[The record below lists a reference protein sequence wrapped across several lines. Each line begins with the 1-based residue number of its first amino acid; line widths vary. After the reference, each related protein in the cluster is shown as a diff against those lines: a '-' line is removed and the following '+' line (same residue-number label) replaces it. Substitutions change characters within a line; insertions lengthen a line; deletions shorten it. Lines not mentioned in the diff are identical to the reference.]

1 MEHTLETFLTSV
13 VESSEDAIFGKALD
27 GTIRSWNRGAER
39 LYGYSAHDAIG
50 RNVRMLAPT
59 EKQEEVSCILRRVAL
74 GERISQFETFR
85 VAKDG
90 RRVDVSLTACPILDA
105 TGAVV
110 GIATVAR
117 DVTEQRRTAS
127 ELEHLVN
134 LSPDMICT
142 ANLQGYFTRV
152 NPAFTRVLGFSRDE
166 LVSQPCLTFVHEEDR
181 DKTVECLRQLADGQP
196 VHGFQNRYRTKQG
209 AYRVIEWNATVDAA
223 HSTIYAV
230 ARDITERDH
239 LEQQLRQVQKMEAV
253 GQLAGGIAH
262 DFNNLLTAM
271 LGYAQL
277 ALDELPPGDV
287 RDHVVEI
294 EKAARSAWGLTGQ
307 LLAFSRR
314 QLLQPSYV
322 NLNAT
327 VQRME
332 SLLRRLLGEH
342 IVLNTRL
349 QPELQ
354 TVHVDAS
361 QMEQII
367 MNLAIN
373 ARDAMPDGG
382 QLLIET
388 DNAALDEAPVIH
400 HESASVGAHVVLSV
414 TDNGSG
420 MTQEVQRRL
429 FEPFFTTKRLGRG
442 TGLGLAT
449 VYGIVKQSGGCVTVQ
464 SEVGRGTTFR
474 IYLPA
479 AARVNRSEQAAGD
492 ASSASTGSDRVL
504 LADDQ

>member
-1 MEHTLETFLTSV
+1 
-13 VESSEDAIFGKALD
+13 
-27 GTIRSWNRGAER
+27 
-39 LYGYSAHDAIG
+39 
-50 RNVRMLAPT
+50 
-59 EKQEEVSCILRRVAL
+59 
-74 GERISQFETFR
+74 
-85 VAKDG
+85 
-90 RRVDVSLTACPILDA
+90 
-105 TGAVV
+105 
-110 GIATVAR
+110 
-117 DVTEQRRTAS
+117 
-127 ELEHLVN
+127 
-134 LSPDMICT
+134 
-142 ANLQGYFTRV
+142 
-152 NPAFTRVLGFSRDE
+152 
-166 LVSQPCLTFVHEEDR
+166 
-181 DKTVECLRQLADGQP
+181 
-196 VHGFQNRYRTKQG
+196 
-209 AYRVIEWNATVDAA
+209 
-223 HSTIYAV
+223 
-230 ARDITERDH
+230 
-239 LEQQLRQVQKMEAV
+239 
-253 GQLAGGIAH
+253 
-262 DFNNLLTAM
+262 
-271 LGYAQL
+271 
-277 ALDELPPGDV
+277 
-287 RDHVVEI
+287 
-294 EKAARSAWGLTGQ
+294 
-307 LLAFSRR
+307 
-314 QLLQPSYV
+314 
-322 NLNAT
+322 
-327 VQRME
+327 ME